1 MADLLVEGLDS
12 LIKDPKALEDFSAE
26 ATALSVEVRALATAG
41 RLAEAQERLLALE
54 KRARQQYDSATVSSL
69 CLLLITLHFEKRDIT
84 SLCDAI
90 VLLVKRRGQLKRPI
104 ADLVNLASSWIPLL
118 DREPRLELLHCLTAV
133 TEGKLF
139 VEAERA
145 RLRRTEAH
153 MLEEEGKLDEAV
165 AILQDEQVE
174 VIVAMGKREKTE
186 YILDQMRIVL
196 RKGDFIRLQIISRK
210 INTKQLDRDLEI
222 SDLKIK
228 YYEMMVHF
236 WLHESDYNE
245 VTRCYQAIYNTPGL
259 GQTNESLE
267 AAVFYVLLAPR
278 TAEQE
283 KLLASLLQSELRRLE
298 QLAPFFVAL
307 LEQFQSKELISWPLP
322 AAASISTHR
331 VFTDAA
337 HADGASRYEVLR
349 KRVVQHNLTRVIA
362 SFFTRATLSRLGELL
377 GITASE
383 VESEIAGL
391 ASAGKVHAKIDRPAG
406 VVVFGQSKTPQEQ
419 LDASAGILHE
429 LFDLVEKTSHLIQKE
444 RMVHAAKE
452 KISRAQKA

>member
-12 LIKDPKALEDFSAE
+12 LVKDPKALEDFSAE
-26 ATALSVEVRALATAG
+26 AANLTVEVKALAAAG
-41 RLAEAQERLLALE
+41 RLGEAQERLLALE
-54 KRARQQYDSATVSSL
+54 KRARQQYDSVTVSNL
-69 CLLLITLHFEKRDIT
+69 CVLLITLYFERRDMHA
-84 SLCDAI
+84 LCDAI

-104 ADLVNLASSWIPLL
+104 ADLVNLASSWLPQL

-153 MLEEEGKLDEAV
+153 MLEEEGKLEEAV

-222 SDLKIK
+222 ADLKIK
-228 YYEMMVHF
+228 YYEMLIHF
-236 WLHESDYNE
+236 WLHESDYFE

-259 GQTNESLE
+259 GNTNESLE
-267 AAVFYVLLAPR
+267 AAVLYVLLAPR
-278 TAEQE
+278 AAEQE
-283 KLLASLLQSELRRLE
+283 KLLASLLQSELRRLQ
-298 QLAPFFVAL
+298 QLPPYFVWL

-322 AAASISTHR
+322 ASASSLANHQ
-331 VFTDAA
+331 VFTDVMHAGGAA
-337 HADGASRYEVLR
+337 RFEVLR
-349 KRVVQHNLTRVIA
+349 RRVVQHNLTMVVA
-362 SFFTRATLSRLGELL
+362 SFFTRASLSRLGELL
-377 GITASE
+377 GITAAE

-391 ASAGKVHAKIDRPAG
+391 TSSGLMHAKIDRPAG
-406 VVVFGQSKTPQEQ
+406 VVVFGQLKTPQEQ

-452 KISRAQKA
+452 KISRAQ